1 MLSKVLTIARFTLL
15 EAVRT
20 RLLWIVLVILA
31 LLFLGSEFVQ
41 HIAITETERMQ
52 IGFLAA
58 SARMAAV
65 LILSLYLASSIV
77 REFNDKVVDLLLS
90 LALPRAGYYLG
101 KFLGFVGIAVAIAT
115 LASLTILAA
124 TLFDM
129 ASAKLITHS
138 NAGNISALVSGATL
152 AQWGVSLALELTL
165 VAALTLFCVITF
177 AQIMPAVSFVIAF
190 YLLARSISAVR
201 LLSTSQ
207 LLAPNDWNNRAI
219 AHLVDALGWLLPDL
233 DRFTST
239 AWLLDHSATLSD
251 LYLNVIQTLV
261 YASLLL
267 GAGLFDLYRRNL

>member
-1 MLSKVLTIARFTLL
+1 MLSKVLTISRFTLL

-20 RLLWIVLVILA
+20 RLVWIVVVILA
-31 LLFLGSEFVQ
+31 LLFLGSVFVQ

-58 SARMAAV
+58 STRMAAV
-65 LILSLYLASSIV
+65 LILSLYMAASVV

-101 KFLGFVGIAVAIAT
+101 KFIGFTGIAVAIAA
-115 LASLTILAA
+115 LATLTILAVA
-124 TLFDM
+124 LFDM
-129 ASAKLITHS
+129 GWAKLITHS
-138 NAGNISALVSGATL
+138 DIGNISALVSSPAL
-152 AQWGVSLALELTL
+152 AGWGVSLALELTL

-177 AQIMPAVSFVIAF
+177 AQIMPAISFVIAF

-207 LLAPNDWNNRAI
+207 LLAPNEWSNRAI

-233 DRFTST
+233 HRFTST
-239 AWLLDHSATLSD
+239 AWLVDYSGTLGD
-251 LYLNVIQTLV
+251 LYLNVVQTLV
-261 YASLLL
+261 YGSLLL